1 MWAQWPCPN
10 PCRLVHPSGI
20 ALAVGSAGSRVR
32 PPTTHTPQGVGSGGG
47 LERMHAEVARGTQ
60 RLELK
65 CQKLRVRP
73 QQQAIAAAEAAYP
86 PAHAPPSPNTHARPT
101 HALAGPG
108 AENVLPEQ
116 PGATQPRRA
125 AAAAGADAGGGASYA
140 QPAAPALH
148 VGAGCAGACGTVRGA
163 RRRLPG
169 PTGLPACVPI
179 GSCGRQATGQHEG
192 ALRGAHCAPPPPP
205 PPRHHSHT
213 RALSPQDADVA
224 VQISDNNLHAH
235 LDFQRCVVRHPRS
248 LCIPFVLMRPAA
260 CVPIRAPP
268 PRALRACPPRPPRG
282 QRACPARAP
291 PPPPPLPPPQVAVH
305 AV

>member
-1 MWAQWPCPN
+1 MQRWHAARSAWSSSAKSCGCDHSSRPLLQQRPLTP
-10 PCRLVHPSGI
+10 PLTHP
-20 ALAVGSAGSRVR
+20 
-32 PPTTHTPQGVGSGGG
+32 PHQTPT
-47 LERMHAEVARGTQ
+47 
-60 RLELK
+60 
-65 CQKLRVRP
+65 
-73 QQQAIAAAEAAYP
+73 
-86 PAHAPPSPNTHARPT
+86 HAPPTRSQDLVQKTYCLSNLVLRNRAAPLPLLARMQEEGQATPNPLRLPFMLVQAAQVRVGRCEGRGAACQVPLACQLACRLGVVGARPRGST
-101 HALAGPG
+101 RAPCAAL
-108 AENVLPEQ
+108 
-116 PGATQPRRA
+116 T
-125 AAAAGADAGGGASYA
+125 
-140 QPAAPALH
+140 AP
-148 VGAGCAGACGTVRGA
+148 
-163 RRRLPG
+163 
-169 PTGLPACVPI
+169 
-179 GSCGRQATGQHEG
+179 
-192 ALRGAHCAPPPPP
+192 PPPPP